1 MVVLYGRKRRRQYS
15 TEWLVLKIQ
24 DWIEAVEQVAEME
37 KFVPQ
42 SAYAGMRRALAR
54 TRMDFYT
61 EAMYEYKYKYKYVVI
76 WDASLK
82 IKIRRFALH

>member
-24 DWIEAVEQVAEME
+24 DWIEAVEQVAEMA
-37 KFVPQ
+37 KFEPQ
-42 SAYAGMRRALAR
+42 SAYACRNATALAR

-61 EAMYEYKYKYKYVVI
+61 EGNP
-76 WDASLK
+76 
-82 IKIRRFALH
+82 

>member
-1 MVVLYGRKRRRQYS
+1 
-15 TEWLVLKIQ
+15 
-24 DWIEAVEQVAEME
+24 ME

-61 EAMYEYKYKYKYVVI
+61 EAMYEYKYKYVVI
-76 WDASLK
+76 YDAILK